1 MPSVWK
7 WVNINAEMVDGEINS
22 ENPLPPRGPF
32 NSAYEAEY
40 NEFGYLKNITYTNI
54 YVNSP
59 VIK

>member
-1 MPSVWK
+1 
-7 WVNINAEMVDGEINS
+7 VNINAEMVDGEINS